1 MGYNTLFDD
10 HIISLDQAHETTSN
24 EFVYHIVCLTLDS
37 FANIDINDKTNS
49 HSLVWSEIDKSMKML
64 VIQLENYRH
73 SIISPFSISVI
84 LII

>member
-1 MGYNTLFDD
+1 MGYNTQFGD
-10 HIISLDQAHETTSN
+10 HIISLDQAHETNSN
-24 EFVYHIVCLTLDS
+24 EFVYNIVCLTLDS